1 MGVRNKKRG
10 GSEVSSSEMSYLQ
23 EDTGEAFQSKWWTN
37 RQPQQQTE
45 VIEACSI
52 SSWKLRK
59 SDGGGSFAVYLVN
72 VILQSTGLRWVIEK
86 RYSQFQNLKRTLQ
99 EKCPEV
105 LTEDVI
111 ASFPKKVLFN
121 LNEHV
126 LQQRQEML
134 TGFLCGLVNVDP
146 QPPELLNFLQ
156 VANNVTLSLSRN
168 GLLRLR
174 SSVGGVAGG
183 GRSTSCSSAGSFS
196 AGLSGKPPSI
206 QDFKLIRVIGKGS
219 FGKVFLVSSSSTS
232 SSSSSSSTESEVYAM
247 KVLRKA
253 DVVKRHQVEHTKT
266 ERRILAEISHPFILS
281 LRLAFQTSDRLY
293 LLTDFCP
300 GGELFFHLKKMKSFP
315 EGWVRFYAAQISLA
329 LEHLHQHGVVYRDL
343 KPENILLDRDGNC
356 KLADFGLSKI
366 IDTRALSDEW
376 GELGPEMEHPPPS
389 SVSAGLLTFCGTP
402 EYLSPEMLIHRRR
415 GTGYGIEID
424 FWALGVVSFEF
435 LTGWPPYW
443 DKDFARMCDKILS
456 RPLRFPTDGKSK
468 FTPDAQNFI
477 SGLLKRDPLR
487 RLGCKR
493 GGKIREHPF
502 FTDLDW
508 NALEGG
514 CLIPPFVP
522 NTEDLARNFDKELS
536 KQIPTLTE
544 ETSAIVP
551 PDMFRGFSFD

>member
-1 MGVRNKKRG
+1 MAMNVA
-10 GSEVSSSEMSYLQ
+10 LQ
-23 EDTGEAFQSKWWTN
+23 EDDASVRQSNWWN
-37 RQPQQQTE
+37 HRQPTQQTE

-59 SDGGGSFAVYLVN
+59 SDDGGGGTFAVYLVN
-72 VILQSTGLRWVIEK
+72 VILQSGLRWVIEK

-99 EKCPEV
+99 EKCSEV
-105 LTEDVI
+105 LTAEI
-111 ASFPKKVLFN
+111 MANFPKKVLFN
-121 LNEHV
+121 LNEQV

-174 SSVGGVAGG
+174 SAGVAGG

-219 FGKVFLVSSSSTS
+219 FGKVFLVSSSSSSTS
-232 SSSSSSSTESEVYAM
+232 SESDVYAM

-281 LRLAFQTSDRLY
+281 LRLAFQTPDRLY

-329 LEHLHQHGVVYRDL
+329 LEHLHQHGVIYRDL

-366 IDTRALSDEW
+366 IDSRALGDEW
-376 GELGPEMEHPPPS
+376 GELGPETQHPPPS
-389 SVSAGLLTFCGTP
+389 SACAGLLTFCGTP
-402 EYLSPEMLIHRRR
+402 EYLSPEMLIHRQR

-424 FWALGVVSFEF
+424 FWALGVVSFEL

-443 DKDFARMCDKILS
+443 DKDFSRMCDKILS

-477 SGLLKRDPLR
+477 TGLLKRDPLR
-487 RLGCKR
+487 RLGCTR
-493 GGKIREHPF
+493 GGKIKEHPF
-502 FTDLDW
+502 FSDLDW

-536 KQIPTLTE
+536 KQIPTLTSDGSE
-544 ETSAIVP
+544 SAKDGPATIVP
-551 PDMFRGFSFD
+551 PEMFKGFSFD